1 MISIMKNYKTIIRK
15 NHTQQLHFITKLLDI
30 KDLIIFR
37 FMEAINLDIRKEISW
52 DFSRQ
57 EQSQIFSNYQQKRLL
72 RTLTILKKR
81 ILFSL
86 NIKLERT
93 IVLSSF
99 IFNQLLLT
107 KIQKTKYQFFST
119 LDIIRFFDSKDLS
132 SISNN

>member
-15 NHTQQLHFITKLLDI
+15 NHTQQLHFIIKLLDI

-37 FMEAINLDIRKEISW
+37 FMEAINLDFRKEISW

>member
-15 NHTQQLHFITKLLDI
+15 NHTQQLHFIIKLLDI

>member
-1 MISIMKNYKTIIRK
+1 MKNYKTIIRK
-15 NHTQQLHFITKLLDI
+15 NHTQQLHFIIKLLDI